1 MKHFKYF
8 WENNR
13 TATLLEKKDYFDS
26 LPRDIKRKLMKDYL
40 YEDIFRHRGPYS
52 DFFDNGEAMDPDFLY
67 DVSFGLQ
74 PRQFW
79 PTEKDCFIYEP
90 HEYIT
95 EMYFVNKGKWIL
107 ASELI

>member
-1 MKHFKYF
+1 
-8 WENNR
+8 
-13 TATLLEKKDYFDS
+13 
-26 LPRDIKRKLMKDYL
+26 MKDYL
-40 YEDIFRHRGPYS
+40 YEDIFRHNGPFS

-79 PTEKDCFIYEP
+79 PTDNDSFIYEP

-95 EMYFVNKGKWIL
+95 EMYFVTKGKWFL
-107 ASELI
+107 GSEIR